1 MAALRELEIKHLAAL
16 EAVATEGTFA
26 RAAERL
32 GYTQSAVS
40 QQIASLERIVGERVF
55 DRPGGPR
62 PVTLTPLGERLLAHG
77 RDVLHRVD
85 AAARDLERFRA
96 GEVGRLT
103 IGAYQSVCSAVLPA
117 VVGRLYRDHPDLELR
132 VVERDDD
139 EVMLAELAEGAH
151 DVSFVVGPVGPS
163 VATRHL
169 LDDPFVL
176 LSRPGHFPPGPVRIA
191 ELHDQPMIGQHGYS
205 CQLLNETGL
214 RGAGLEPSYV
224 FRSNDNGT
232 VAAMV
237 RAGMGVAI
245 LPLLCVD
252 LEDRRIELHPL
263 DPVIPGRTVALA
275 WRTDRT
281 LSAAAQHF
289 IDATVEVCEALAVR
303 LAAVA

>member
-1 MAALRELEIKHLAAL
+1 MAWLRELEIKHLAAL
-16 EAVATEGTFA
+16 EAVASAGTFA

-77 RDVLHRVD
+77 RDLLHRVD
-85 AAARDLERFRA
+85 ALARDLERFRL

-103 IGAYQSVCSAVLPA
+103 VGAYQSVCSAVLPA
-117 VVGRLYRDHPDLELR
+117 VVGRLYRDHPELELR
-132 VVERDDD
+132 VAERDDD
-139 EVMLAELAEGAH
+139 DVMLAELADGSL
-151 DVSFVVGPVGPS
+151 DVGFVVGPVGAP

-176 LSRPGHFPPGPVRIA
+176 LSRPGQFPPGPVRIA
-191 ELHDQPMIGQHGYS
+191 DLHGQPMIGQHGYS
-205 CQLLNETGL
+205 CQLLNESGL
-214 RGAGLEPSYV
+214 RSVGLEPTYV

-263 DPVIPGRTVALA
+263 EPVIPGRTVALA

-281 LSAAAQHF
+281 LGAAAQQF
-289 IDATVEVCEALAVR
+289 IAVTVEVCGSLAER